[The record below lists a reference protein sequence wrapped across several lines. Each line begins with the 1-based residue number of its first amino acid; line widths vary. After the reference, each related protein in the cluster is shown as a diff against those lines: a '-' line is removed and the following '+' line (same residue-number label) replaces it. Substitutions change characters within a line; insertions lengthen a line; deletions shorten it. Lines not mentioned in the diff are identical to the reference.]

1 MADRAARLRRYWDRH
16 ADTYD
21 VQMAR
26 IEQRFF
32 GDAREW
38 VCGRARGSVLEVAV
52 GTGRNLAHYPPGVRL
67 TGVDFSTGM
76 LALARRRAAGLGRP
90 VALAVADAHTLPF
103 ADGVFDT
110 VLATFSLCAVA
121 DDRRA
126 VGEMVRVLRPGG
138 RLLLADHVAGTGR
151 LTRAVQALIELGSV
165 PVGGEHF
172 RRRPIR
178 HVRAA
183 GLTVTDHD
191 RYRFGA
197 VERLAADKPE

>member
-1 MADRAARLRRYWDRH
+1 
-16 ADTYD
+16 
-21 VQMAR
+21 MAR
-26 IEQRFF
+26 IERRFF
-32 GDAREW
+32 GDARAW

-52 GTGRNLAHYPPGVRL
+52 GTGRNLSHYPPDVRL
-67 TGVDFSTGM
+67 TGVDFSAGM
-76 LALARRRAAGLGRP
+76 LALARRRAADLGRR
-90 VALAVADAHTLPF
+90 VALGVADAHALPF
-103 ADGVFDT
+103 GDGTFDT
-110 VLATFSLCAVA
+110 VVATFSLCAVG

-138 RLLLADHVAGTGR
+138 WLVLADHVAGTSP

-183 GLTVTDHD
+183 GLAVTDHD

-197 VERLAADKPE
+197 VERLTARKTE